1 MFYSENAACV
11 PNFMNQT
18 FEEEEALNRARV
30 SRPLKEVSNL
40 ISKRSSDL
48 SVKEQNR

>member
-11 PNFMNQT
+11 PNFINQT
-18 FEEEEALNRARV
+18 FEEQEVLNRARV
-30 SRPLKEVSNL
+30 NRPFKEVSNL
-40 ISKRSSDL
+40 ISKRPSDL